1 MNTNAP
7 DTGSTAGPSPDEGFP
22 SAHRTPPVDPPWA
35 GHQNPPAGAA
45 ESSFFT
51 SLRRTG
57 VWRGQDRWI
66 GGVAAGVARRLD
78 IDPLLVRGV
87 LVVLTLFGGLGM
99 LLYGLAWALLPEESD
114 GRIHLQE
121 ALRGNVDAALAGA
134 LAFVILGLAR
144 PGAWWAG
151 WDERGG
157 VFWPLFGLGL
167 LALIVLGVVALA
179 RRGSHRP
186 AVGTPGGAAA
196 PPPPYAA
203 GGAPAPTASA
213 HPGVPYPHTGGTSGG
228 PGAPYPGPGVPR
240 PGSPTAW
247 QSTASPGRPGPASP
261 EQLAGHPGPGWGPPP
276 PAPTTAYAA
285 ASYGQSPP
293 VSYGQVPPVPYRP
306 ASPPAPPVPPRPRTP
321 GPGSGLVAVVIALA
335 LLATAGLLLLDRM
348 EPVGWL
354 LPLVLG
360 GIVLALLGLGALAA
374 GVTGRRGGAL
384 SILGVLLALL
394 VVPATL
400 AVSTSPVALNLESS
414 ATFGDLDAAPV
425 SVDEARQGYDL
436 GAGDLRLD
444 LTGLDLSGADP
455 TDGTVTVPVNV
466 GAGDVTVVLP
476 EASATVVRVDV
487 GAGNLASITG
497 PGWTDDDGVSPFAGS
512 ADESERRRTTWASG
526 VNISHELTSP
536 AAGEDGADLVVVI
549 TAGAS
554 DILIEE
560 QR

>member
-7 DTGSTAGPSPDEGFP
+7 RTGPTAGPSPDEGFP

-179 RRGSHRP
+179 RRGSRRP

-196 PPPPYAA
+196 PPPYAA
-203 GGAPAPTASA
+203 GGAPAASA
-213 HPGVPYPHTGGTSGG
+213 YPGTSGVPYPA
-228 PGAPYPGPGVPR
+228 PGASR

-247 QSTASPGRPGPASP
+247 QSTTVGAPGRPGPASP
-261 EQLAGHPGPGWGPPP
+261 EHPGGRPGPAWGPPP
-276 PAPTTAYAA
+276 PAATTAYAA
-285 ASYGQSPP
+285 ASYGQVPP
-293 VSYGQVPPVPYRP
+293 GSSGQVAPAPYR
-306 ASPPAPPVPPRPRTP
+306 PPAPPVPPRPRTP

-335 LLATAGLLLLDRM
+335 LLASAGLLLVDRM

-360 GIVLALLGLGALAA
+360 GIVLALLGLGALLA

-400 AVSTSPVALNLESS
+400 AVSASPVALNLESS

-455 TDGTVTVPVNV
+455 TDATVTVPVNV

-497 PGWTDDDGVSPFAGS
+497 PGWTDDDGVSPFAES

-526 VNISHELTSP
+526 VNISHELISP